1 MIKGGV
7 WKNTEDEILKAAV
20 MKYGKNQWARI
31 SSLLVRK
38 SAKQCKARWFEWLDP
53 SIKKTEWTRN
63 EEEKLLHLA
72 KIMPTQWRT
81 IAPIIGRTAAQCLEH
96 YEKLLDSA
104 QDRDGGGGVGGADD
118 PRRLR
123 PGEIDPNPE
132 ARPPRPDPMDMDE
145 DEKEMLGEARARLA
159 NTKGK
164 KAKRKAR
171 ERQLEEARRLAS
183 LQKKRELRAAG
194 IELRTHK
201 RKRRRD
207 IDYRTEIPF
216 HKRAP
221 AGFFDVGKDKE
232 RTKDMASD
240 KELWKNKDLGELEGR
255 RREEEEERE
264 RKKDAR
270 RERIH
275 RRGNLPEALMHVN
288 KLNDPAQILRRTS
301 LSLPAPQVT
310 DQELEQISKMGAPL
324 TPQIHGG
331 TGATKTL
338 LGTYGGRTPM
348 PTPMRTPRTP
358 MGRDTI
364 LEEAQNLIRLTNAQ
378 TPLKGGENEELNPT
392 SFNGLTPRT
401 GMRATPSAMTPA
413 HGEDGPGGSATPART
428 PGIKGMTPRSVH
440 GTPLRDDL
448 SINPEAGMTAA
459 VAKKANKKRKGM
471 LAKKLAAGLAALP
484 EATNEYA
491 LRKPVLPKDVLEW
504 KKEELDIEEDAE
516 DALSR
521 IAQVAKELEE
531 AQLRR
536 RHMAIQ
542 RTLPR
547 PVALN
552 INMGARADDNAV
564 YSELRKEMVMMIR
577 YDAHYHPV
585 SKKKKP
591 NKKVR
596 PPTLQ
601 EFKDD
606 ELNIA
611 RDLVNEEAK
620 GVVMT
625 QLSGLTQGQLAQAWG
640 KAFSQTMFIP
650 SEKAYGKRAD
660 VSQAEWKEALVQE
673 YELTRGRV
681 EQQMKK
687 ANKTENRLKIKL
699 GGYRSR
705 AKKMATSLDTNHGEL
720 VMANEELNA
729 FEDLFTQESRGVPYR
744 VACLE
749 KENQALD
756 ENEQRLQ
763 GKYARLTSEKEAL
776 VRMLTAHKAAAV
788 KAS

>member
-53 SIKKTEWTRN
+53 SIRKTEWTRV
-63 EEEKLLHLA
+63 EDEKLLHLA

-104 QDRDGGGGVGGADD
+104 QDRDGVGAGADD

-221 AGFFDVGKDKE
+221 AGFFDVGKDVE
-232 RTKDMASD
+232 RTKDFAND

-255 RREEEEERE
+255 RREEEEARE

-275 RRGNLPEALMHVN
+275 RRGNLPEALKHVN
-288 KLNDPAQILRRTS
+288 KLNDPQHILRRTS

-338 LGTYGGRTPM
+338 LGSYGGKTPM
-348 PTPMRTPRTP
+348 PTPLRTPRTP
-358 MGRDTI
+358 VGRDTI

-392 SFNGLTPRT
+392 SFQGMTPRT
-401 GMRATPSAMTPA
+401 GLLATPSSMTPVR
-413 HGEDGPGGSATPART
+413 GTPSSTPSATPVRQGHA
-428 PGIKGMTPRSVH
+428 TPRSVH

-459 VAKKANKKRKGM
+459 VAKRANKRRKGM

-484 EATNEYA
+484 EATNEYQ
-491 LRKPVLPKDVLEW
+491 LRKPVLAKDEVLEW
-504 KKEELDIEEDAE
+504 KKEELDVEEDAE

-521 IAQVAKELEE
+521 IAQVAQELED
-531 AQLRR
+531 AQMRR
-536 RHMAIQ
+536 RHVAIQ
-542 RTLPR
+542 RSLPR

-552 INMGARADDNAV
+552 INMGDRGEGDNAV
-564 YSELRKEMVMMIR
+564 YSELRREMVKMIR
-577 YDAHYHPV
+577 YDAHHHPV

-591 NKKVR
+591 NKNAR
-596 PPTLQ
+596 PPPLPEHKDEELQ
-601 EFKDD
+601 E
-606 ELNIA
+606 A
-611 RDLVNEEAK
+611 RDLVSAEAAD
-620 GVVMT
+620 VVVARM
-625 QLSGLTQGQLAQAWG
+625 SGLTKEQLAKAWEQ
-640 KAFSQTMFIP
+640 AFSQSAFLP
-650 SEKAYGKRAD
+650 SEKAYGQRGD
-660 VSQAEWKEALVQE
+660 VSQAEWTEALVQE

-681 EQQMKK
+681 EQQMNKGKK
-687 ANKTENRLKIKL
+687 MENRLKIRL

-705 AKKMATSLDTNHGEL
+705 AKKMVTSLEENHGNL
-720 VMANEELNA
+720 VMAQEELRS
-729 FEDLFTQESRGVPYR
+729 FEELFSQESRGIPYR
-744 VACLE
+744 VACLD
-749 KENQALD
+749 KENTTLLD
-756 ENEQRLQ
+756 NEKRLQ
-763 GKYARLTSEKEAL
+763 SKYARLKSEKEAL

-788 KAS
+788 KAN